1 LVDVAVGRQIRESVT
16 SGVRRRDELFVDV
29 SRVSSKVRERFEMS
43 PLLMVYFAVA
53 APVVGFGLVKLQS
66 RLERW
71 DYERHAED

>member
-1 LVDVAVGRQIRESVT
+1 
-16 SGVRRRDELFVDV
+16 
-29 SRVSSKVRERFEMS
+29 MS